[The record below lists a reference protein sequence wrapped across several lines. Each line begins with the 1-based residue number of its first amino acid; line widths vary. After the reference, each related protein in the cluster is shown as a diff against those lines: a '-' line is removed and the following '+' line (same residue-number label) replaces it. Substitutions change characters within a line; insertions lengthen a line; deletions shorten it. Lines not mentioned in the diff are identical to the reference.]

1 MLNYSV
7 GQLFILR
14 NDYLYMQRFCISLH
28 VSTVRRW
35 YKIELITNDSHLV
48 SFQLK
53 QRPFWLATDISALQQ
68 QHEQLQH
75 ESPKLGSNQGGPNQG
90 GPNQGGPNQAGPNQG
105 GPNWTGPNRTGPN
118 HPPPPPPQATTQT
131 VTNKFNT
138 HSSSGASAGAGASSV
153 LLKTNNFPQQQPQ
166 QPQQPQ
172 QRQQQSQPQPQ
183 QRQPQQRHPQQDVVQ
198 TVKVADTTALSHSFT
213 SILSNL
219 NKSVNTAFNSILS
232 FQQPDMAAGFRSPQP
247 QPHQQHHHQA
257 LSAVPK
263 SGVDYP
269 PGGQRFGPAFARSP
283 GESRSPSPGFGFSA
297 AVSNICDQAHSIAER
312 DRHTNPMA
320 RRGK

>member
-1 MLNYSV
+1 
-7 GQLFILR
+7 
-14 NDYLYMQRFCISLH
+14 MQHFCISLH
-28 VSTVRRW
+28 YRQLSDGIRR
-35 YKIELITNDSHLV
+35 YSIELITNDSHLV

-75 ESPKLGSNQGGPNQG
+75 ESPKLVS
-90 GPNQGGPNQAGPNQG
+90 NQAGPNQG
-105 GPNWTGPNRTGPN
+105 GPNRGGPNQAGPNWTGPNRAGPN
-118 HPPPPPPQATTQT
+118 HPPQPPQATTQT

-138 HSSSGASAGAGASSV
+138 HSSAGASAGAGPSSV
-153 LLKTNNFPQQQPQ
+153 LLKTNNFQQQ
-166 QPQQPQ
+166 QQPQ

-183 QRQPQQRHPQQDVVQ
+183 QRQPQQRHPQQDIVQ

-247 QPHQQHHHQA
+247 QPHQQHQQA
-257 LSAVPK
+257 LSAVHK